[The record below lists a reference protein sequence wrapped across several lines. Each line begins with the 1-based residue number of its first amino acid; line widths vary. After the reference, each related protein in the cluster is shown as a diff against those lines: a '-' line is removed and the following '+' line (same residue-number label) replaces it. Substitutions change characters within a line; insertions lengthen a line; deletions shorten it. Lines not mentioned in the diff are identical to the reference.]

1 MTPLL
6 LTILCS
12 TSIALLLKHND
23 TQKGHTIVLLA
34 GNYFVASLVSLY
46 HLLTGSGDFY
56 SIYTLLF
63 GMLLGLLFVVTFF
76 AFARGVA
83 VAGTALATV
92 SSRLS
97 VVVPLSLSVII
108 FREHPTFFQILGFFA
123 TLITIILFYF
133 SLRNGKSGSLNLRG
147 YLYLVILLIGIGIN
161 DFCIKLFQAWQP
173 EAERPFFLFVIFTSA
188 FVVSSSY
195 ILIKRI
201 RPESRT
207 LLTGFLLGIPNLYST
222 YFLLAALSQLAAII
236 VYPVT
241 NIGIILLT
249 AFLAMVIWREKLNYY
264 GWLSLLSGIIAI
276 IMLSM

>member
-34 GNYFVASLVSLY
+34 GNYFIASVVSLY
-46 HLLTGSGDFY
+46 HLLIGSGDFY
-56 SIYTLLF
+56 SLYTLVF
-63 GMLLGLLFVVTFF
+63 GALLGLLFVVTFF
-76 AFARGVA
+76 AFAKGVA

-108 FREHPTFFQILGFFA
+108 FREHPSFFQILGFVA
-123 TLITIILFYF
+123 TLATIVLFYL

-147 YLYLVILLIGIGIN
+147 YLYLLILLIGIGIN
-161 DFCIKLFQAWQP
+161 DFCIKLFQEWRP
-173 EAERPFFLFVIFTSA
+173 EGERSFFLLVIFSSA
-188 FVVSSSY
+188 FIISSSY
-195 ILIKRI
+195 ILFKKI
-201 RPESRT
+201 RPEPRT
-207 LLTGFLLGIPNLYST
+207 ILTGFVLGIPNVYST

-236 VYPVT
+236 VYPLT

-249 AFLAMVIWREKLNYY
+249 TLLAMQIWREKLNHF

-276 IMLSM
+276 IMLSV